1 MQVGDGA
8 AVGTGPAR
16 TRGGVSASP
25 GGAGRPGRAAG
36 PPAGSRS
43 ARGAGAWPAGTG
55 FSSTQTPAGAAS
67 STDGMASQ
75 SASARAA
82 RCSCRCKRRRTVS
95 RAWPAHCTR
104 LWLWGRLETAG
115 RPRPA
120 NRQQAASAAEQTAWT
135 QRANSMETASFP
147 AESEWNPTENAKGAV
162 FREGLAAAGR
172 ARAARGRMQGRRG
185 TGLVSRAGR
194 RPGKGRP
201 AAGKGCA
208 LHRLPAGKAG
218 QYVPEVVCGLHRV
231 TACGRLWTQP
241 PLVPALRGG
250 FPPVHLE
257 YSLPPGAISVKS
269 CRRRAKSFRP
279 FLPQCRR
286 PCYAESR
293 TLLFWR
299 GLSCRL
305 SWCEG

>member
-104 LWLWGRLETAG
+104 LWPWGRLETAG

-147 AESEWNPTENAKGAV
+147 AESEWNPTENA
-162 FREGLAAAGR
+162 
-172 ARAARGRMQGRRG
+172 RGQ
-185 TGLVSRAGR
+185 SS
-194 RPGKGRP
+194 GK
-201 AAGKGCA
+201 
-208 LHRLPAGKAG
+208 
-218 QYVPEVVCGLHRV
+218 V
-231 TACGRLWTQP
+231 W
-241 PLVPALRGG
+241 
-250 FPPVHLE
+250 
-257 YSLPPGAISVKS
+257 
-269 CRRRAKSFRP
+269 RRRAAPGRHGTG
-279 FLPQCRR
+279 CR
-286 PCYAESR
+286 AGAGQ
-293 TLLFWR
+293 
-299 GLSCRL
+299 GLSAGQGGGRGRAVPLPGKAARCIGSRL
-305 SWCEG
+305 AKPGNMYRKWSAGCTG